1 MADDPAYQKA
11 TGLTADQIREAAD
24 NLASN
29 EARARIDALHGK
41 YSQTTDQFYEQEYRN
56 LLFQGL
62 SPREAEELAGKNA
75 LQYQA
80 EKVSYLS
87 DMLEGY
93 GLNGGYMN
101 NFGTRLVGMLGD
113 TKGALG
119 DYYAQMYRSPG
130 AAQER
135 ANTVEDA
142 VCGHQF
148 GQENSL
154 FTTYLNNAFAD
165 ADLPRALQKIFATGD
180 VNLPNALATGQQSED
195 FRIAGEGRAERRTIA
210 AERRAQA
217 YEQQRL
223 AQLDQWADS
232 VFEGEDAKIAKAAI
246 RGIKLPQKKG
256 ETISDD
262 SLKNLKTLHDML
274 SKRAQ
279 ALRELLAKGDQW
291 NPDPQVVKQY
301 DEVVQQMAQIEEAF
315 GDKLFGVEGVVYEWS
330 NDEAKN
336 LQGIRNVIAA
346 EGNATPEA
354 KWRAVRDFA
363 PSSVSDEE
371 LRALIEKAMIS
382 TVSEAVAAGA
392 RAR

>member
-1 MADDPAYQKA
+1 M
-11 TGLTADQIREAAD
+11 AD

-101 NFGTRLVGMLGD
+101 DFGTRLVGMLGD

-142 VCGHQF
+142 VRGHQF

-180 VNLPNALATGQQSED
+180 VNLRNALATGQQSED
-195 FRIAGEGRAERRTIA
+195 FRIAGEGRAEGRTIA

-246 RGIKLPQKKG
+246 RAIKLPQKKG

-291 NPDPQVVKQY
+291 NPGVDKATGDYRQDAPVLKTLWETANGNEETFKELVRNWLTASGMSGVSVTTYMGGLLQERIRRSSTRNKIKRRFWLDAAQRQRLTTPQ
-301 DEVVQQMAQIEEAF
+301 
-315 GDKLFGVEGVVYEWS
+315 
-330 NDEAKN
+330 
-336 LQGIRNVIAA
+336 
-346 EGNATPEA
+346 NA
-354 KWRAVRDFA
+354 
-363 PSSVSDEE
+363 
-371 LRALIEKAMIS
+371 
-382 TVSEAVAAGA
+382 
-392 RAR
+392 